1 MNSIRNIG
9 FLVLAGVLAG
19 GVVCAGAANAEAQ
32 DPPVYHDR
40 ARGELSVGA
49 SAPDQESMLSAI
61 RIGSPTQL
69 FTVLEYGERVE
80 CAACVPL
87 LQEKIL
93 TSEDARVREIAAW
106 WLRRRTFV
114 VGAVMRQLKD
124 VLARDLDPVR
134 RSRAAEAIGEL
145 MDPNG
150 VAALAAAATSD
161 VDASVRASAVRG
173 LARINT
179 PTAHSTL
186 VAAMAD
192 RSAMVRLEAVSA
204 VLRVNFFR
212 NTDAILPLLADE
224 DAAVRRTAARTLGAL
239 RVAGAATAL
248 AGLLRSDGD
257 VLVRQAAAWALGR
270 IGTAEARTA
279 LSEAAAA
286 ETVSLVR
293 DAIEVARQ
301 MR

>member
-1 MNSIRNIG
+1 MKSIRNIG
-9 FLVLAGVLAG
+9 FLVF
-19 GVVCAGAANAEAQ
+19 AGALAAGATLATASAAEAQ

-40 ARGELSVGA
+40 LRGELSVGA

-61 RIGSPTQL
+61 RTGSPTQV
-69 FTVLEYGERVE
+69 FTILEYGERVE

-87 LQEKIL
+87 LQERIL
-93 TSEDARVREIAAW
+93 TSDDARVREIAAW
-106 WLRRRTFV
+106 WLRRRTFAI
-114 VGAVMRQLKD
+114 GAVMRQMKD

-134 RSRAAEAIGEL
+134 RARAAEAIGEF
-145 MDPNG
+145 MDPSG
-150 VAALAAAATSD
+150 VAALAATATAD
-161 VDASVRASAVRG
+161 VDANVRASAVRG

-179 PTAHSTL
+179 PTAHPTL

-192 RSAMVRLEAVSA
+192 RSPAVRLEAVSA

-212 NTDAILPLLADE
+212 NTDAILPLLADS
-224 DAAVRRTAARTLGAL
+224 DATVRRTAARTLGSL

-257 VLVRQAAAWALGR
+257 AMVRQAAAWALGR

-279 LSEAAAA
+279 LGEAAVT